1 MMKGSADG
9 AFVYKFGMEWKGV
22 PSYHIHPPRVPLLVQ
37 KFKRDILWTDVDAV
51 GPEFFDRP
59 WWSVPSWSL
68 VDPRM
73 LALLANRAARWFWS
87 SWKGNSRIA
96 PPPVSSQVPEEV
108 GEPDHPQVPLIPTC
122 TSCTSYYRASDP
134 TGKGIWHPEDPNNHH
149 QPFHQ

>member
-1 MMKGSADG
+1 MLD
-9 AFVYKFGMEWKGV
+9 
-22 PSYHIHPPRVPLLVQ
+22 LN
-37 KFKRDILWTDVDAV
+37 
-51 GPEFFDRP
+51 FFDRP
-59 WWSVPSWSL
+59 WWSVPSWTL

-108 GEPDHPQVPLIPTC
+108 GVPDHPQVPLIPTC

-134 TGKGIWHPEDPNNHH
+134 TGKGIWHPEDPTIITN
-149 QPFHQ
+149 PFINKLTIASLFTTTYTFALYIDICKRDSNVILIDAKPQRKIVK

>member
-1 MMKGSADG
+1 MMKRFADG
-9 AFVYKFGMEWKGV
+9 AFDNFYQFGMECKGI
-22 PSYHIHPPRVPLLVQ
+22 PSYHINAPRVPFLVQ
-37 KFKRDILWTDVDAV
+37 KLKRNILWSAV

-59 WWSVPSWSL
+59 WWSVPSWTL

-73 LALLANRAARWFWS
+73 LPLLANRAARWFWS

-96 PPPVSSQVPEEV
+96 PPPISSQVPEEV